1 MPRVT
6 VEAAGFIKRI
16 FRRHDNCTT
25 PAIGRESAE
34 RLVLSVPD
42 GTTVDA
48 LMRLLAEN
56 YPPFAAVAFRDGRLV
71 DGIQIVVGDRLVEL
85 VGGTDRLLTEGDS
98 VVLLP
103 PFEGGAA

>member
-1 MPRVT
+1 MPRIT

-16 FRRHDNCTT
+16 FGRRDTCAT
-25 PAIGRESAE
+25 ARIGHEGGE
-34 RLVLSVPD
+34 QLVLSVPE

-71 DGIQIVVGDRLVEL
+71 DAIQIVVGDRLLEL
-85 VGGTDRLLTEGDS
+85 AGGTDRLLTDGDS
-98 VVLLP
+98 VLLLP